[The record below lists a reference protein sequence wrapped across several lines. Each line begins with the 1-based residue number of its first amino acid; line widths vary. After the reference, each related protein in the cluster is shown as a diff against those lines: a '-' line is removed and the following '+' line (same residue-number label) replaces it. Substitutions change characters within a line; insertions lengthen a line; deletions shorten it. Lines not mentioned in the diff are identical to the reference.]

1 MKTQKLGEEFL
12 PCYRKCVTIFL
23 ILQGKKTQSGGLL
36 LSLGPD
42 STVVGLGQC
51 LLSLFSCVRGEER
64 SLGRY

>member
-42 STVVGLGQC
+42 STVVGLGQ
-51 LLSLFSCVRGEER
+51 
-64 SLGRY
+64 